1 MVISRCVCVCVS
13 GSVASV
19 VRNTPVGS
27 AHAFALTVI
36 AFEETGRLYGGRRGK
51 GSEREG
57 REREK
62 RAQ

>member
-1 MVISRCVCVCVS
+1 M
-13 GSVASV
+13 ASV